1 MKKAKILNRLSR
13 TGIIAVVRTKNVDEA
28 DKISRACMAGGIT
41 SLEITFTLAEAAEVI
56 KSLKQNRD
64 GKELLVGAG
73 TVLDSQTARMAI
85 LAGANFIVS
94 PAFDSETSRVCN
106 RYHIPYIPGCMTV
119 TEMVKA
125 SEAGCD
131 IIKLFPG
138 SAVSPR
144 FIKDVKAP
152 LPDIEIMPTG
162 GISLENVEQWIVNG
176 ALAVGVGGKLTSGTE
191 SEIADKARQFSRAVQ
206 QAKEKLQK
214 NKEKGA
220 RLWQEW

>member
-1 MKKAKILNRLSR
+1 MKKARILNRLSR
-13 TGIIAVVRTKNVDEA
+13 AGIIAVVRTKSVDEA
-28 DKISRACMAGGIT
+28 DKISRACVAGGIT

-56 KSLKQNRD
+56 KRLKQNRNEKD
-64 GKELLVGAG
+64 LLVGAG

-85 LAGANFIVS
+85 LAGADFIVS
-94 PAFDSETSRVCN
+94 PAFDYETAKVCN

-131 IIKLFPG
+131 IVKLFP
-138 SAVSPR
+138 SCAVSPG

-162 GISLENVEQWIVNG
+162 GISLENAEQWIING

-191 SEIADKARQFSRAVQ
+191 NQIVDKARRFSRAVQ
-206 QAKEKLQK
+206 QAKEKLQ
-214 NKEKGA
+214 NREKGA
-220 RLWQEW
+220 LL

>member
-1 MKKAKILNRLSR
+1 MKKARILNCLSR
-13 TGIIAVVRTKNVDEA
+13 AGIIAVVRTKSVDEA
-28 DKISRACMAGGIT
+28 DKISRACVEGGIT

-56 KSLKQNRD
+56 KRLKQNRNEKD
-64 GKELLVGAG
+64 LLVGAG

-85 LAGANFIVS
+85 LAGADFIVS
-94 PAFDSETSRVCN
+94 PAFDSETAKVCN

-131 IIKLFPG
+131 IVKLFP
-138 SAVSPR
+138 SCAVSPG

-162 GISLENVEQWIVNG
+162 GISLENAEQWIING

-191 SEIADKARQFSRAVQ
+191 NQIVDKARRFSRAVQ
-206 QAKEKLQK
+206 QAKEKLQ
-214 NKEKGA
+214 NREKGA
-220 RLWQEW
+220 LL